1 MKKICVIG
9 DIHGRSNWQKIDL
22 SSYDRV
28 VFMGDYLDPYDYNI
42 TCVDIWDNFQKILE
56 LKKKDP
62 LKIILL
68 FGNHDYHYLPYA
80 LDRYS
85 RFSSIMAL
93 DPKFEVGKTFEKLLQ
108 DGVLLLGYT
117 EPGTK
122 LFFTHATI
130 SIPWYN
136 LHVLK
141 NEVKEAPI
149 TTIDNSDE
157 ARTRLAMALNV
168 TPIGSY
174 KYANASWDFYGYDP
188 INGPLWWRCKNAYN
202 AGLQH
207 SDILRGIFQV
217 NGHTQTKN
225 LEIWNGMDASVAF
238 VDILGQDKYT
248 EIQVEDDGS
257 VKFEEKQIC

>member
-28 VFMGDYLDPYDYNI
+28 VFMGDYLDPYDYNT

-136 LHVLK
+136 LHVSK

-157 ARTRLAMALNV
+157 ARTRLAIALNV
-168 TPIGSY
+168 TPIESY

-225 LEIWNGMDASVAF
+225 LEIWNGMDTSVAF

-248 EIQVEDDGS
+248 EIQVEDSGS